1 MSSDY
6 LENKLCDAT
15 LRNTSFAVTTVYLSL
30 HTAAPGET
38 GANEVVGA
46 GYARQAVAWGAP
58 TNGVGT
64 NSGTVTVPVPT
75 SGGPFA
81 VTHVGLWD
89 AVSGGNFLDGDEP
102 PSTINATAGGGIQW
116 TAGQITETFT

>member
-1 MSSDY
+1 MASNY
-6 LENKLCDAT
+6 LEGKLYDAT
-15 LRNTSFAVTTVYLSL
+15 LRNTSFAVTTVYLAL

-38 GANEVVGA
+38 GANEVAGA

-58 TNGVGT
+58 TDGVGT

-89 AVSGGNFLDGDEP
+89 AVSGGNFLDGDDLP
-102 PSTINATAGGGIQW
+102 ATINAAAGDSIQW
-116 TAGQITETFT
+116 TAGQLTNTFT